1 MMIFRAILLSV
12 LFVSAQEEN
21 KIGAVVASSQG
32 FRPLHSIDVSPM
44 TAAIARLRGYIP
56 LDASTRLLPLEE
68 SSSISTFKAEEEE
81 EDASYIIDMD
91 RGLRRMK
98 KKNRNKAGKKMKKN
112 KKSSSATAVLLLW
125 HLHRP
130 VITYHQQYFTHH

>member
-68 SSSISTFKAEEEE
+68 SSSISTFKAEEE
-81 EDASYIIDMD
+81 DASYIIDMD

-112 KKSSSATAVLLLW
+112 KKSSSSSSSSSSKKKKKKKNAGKNGK
-125 HLHRP
+125 R
-130 VITYHQQYFTHH
+130 